1 MEVWILANTRAGK
14 HRARQEGESVRRV
27 FALGGA
33 RVRMAYT
40 GSLEE
45 AEGFLQRAAAQ
56 KPDLLVC
63 CGGDGTLSHAV
74 GFLGELGAPMPLGFV
89 PMGTTNDF
97 ANSLG
102 MPKEPAR
109 AAEQI
114 LHGES
119 HRLDLGSFEG
129 RRFLYVASF
138 GAFTQ
143 SSYKAPPQVKAT
155 LGHLAYVLESAR
167 ELPFLQAIPLEVEVD
182 GDLVQGEFLFGG
194 GEQRHL
200 LGRGDEAFSGTGPAG
215 RRLFRADLDP
225 QAPNPCGAGAD
236 CPAAAPRPPGRF
248 PGDTPARDPVR
259 VPRPG
264 GLGLVPGRGVCPRGA
279 PRWVWRSC
287 PRRWSWC
294 TEAKGSCALS
304 PAKKRACRN
313 TQQTRFPRR
322 L

>member
-1 MEVWILANTRAGK
+1 
-14 HRARQEGESVRRV
+14 
-27 FALGGA
+27 
-33 RVRMAYT
+33 
-40 GSLEE
+40 
-45 AEGFLQRAAAQ
+45 
-56 KPDLLVC
+56 
-63 CGGDGTLSHAV
+63 
-74 GFLGELGAPMPLGFV
+74 MPLGFV

-167 ELPFLQAIPLEVEVD
+167 ELPFLKPCPLRVETE
-182 GDLVQGEFLFGG
+182 GACWEGEFLFGAVTNSLWVG
-194 GEQRHL
+194 GVMQ
-200 LGRGDEAFSGTGPAG
+200 
-215 RRLFRADLDP
+215 LDP
-225 QAPNPCGAGAD
+225 EQVRLDDGLLELTLVRMPKNPVELGQAAHMLRRGSLDGQLVTQASVRRAAFACGEE
-236 CPAAAPRPPGRF
+236 F
-248 PGDTPARDPVR
+248 PWSLDGEYLP
-259 VPRPG
+259 
-264 GLGLVPGRGVCPRGA
+264 GA
-279 PRWVWRSC
+279 PRLEL
-287 PRRWSWC
+287 
-294 TEAKGSCALS
+294 EALPQALEL
-304 PAKKRACRN
+304 
-313 TQQTRFPRR
+313 R

>member
-14 HRARQEGESVRRV
+14 HKARQEGESVRRV

-89 PMGTTNDF
+89 PMGPTNDF

-167 ELPFLQAIPLEVEVD
+167 ELPFLQAIPLEAEVD
-182 GDLVQGEFLFGG
+182 GDLVQGEFLFGAVSNATSLG
-194 GEQRHL
+194 GVMKLSPEQVQLDDGFFELTLIRKPQTPVELGQIVQL
-200 LGRGDEAFSGTGPAG
+200 LHHGRQDGSLVI
-215 RRLFRADLDP
+215 RRPVTRCVFRGQEGFDWSLDGECVPGGAQVGVEVLP
-225 QAPNPCGAGAD
+225 QA
-236 CPAAAPRPPGRF
+236 
-248 PGDTPARDPVR
+248 
-259 VPRPG
+259 
-264 GLGLVPGRGVCPRGA
+264 LELVY
-279 PRWVWRSC
+279 
-287 PRRWSWC
+287 
-294 TEAKGSCALS
+294 
-304 PAKKRACRN
+304 
-313 TQQTRFPRR
+313 
-322 L
+322 